1 MAEDLFRR
9 TKSGR
14 GYGIR
19 EVNAFFDRAQAVYEG
34 RSQETMTPEDVR
46 NAAFP
51 QVKGGYDEPQ
61 VDGALDRLDAAFTR
75 KQRSEFIAAN
85 GQQAWLDKIVDRA
98 TTLYDRLGRPDGQKF
113 APAEGGQG
121 AYDRT
126 QVDALLHR
134 LADYFNNGAPL
145 TSQDIR
151 HAVFATVRGKR
162 GYAMGPV
169 DAYLDRALEVLVAAE

>member
-1 MAEDLFRR
+1 MADLFRR
-9 TKSGR
+9 AKGGR
-14 GYGIR
+14 GYDTG
-19 EVNAFFDRAQAVYEG
+19 EVDDFFSRAQAVYEG
-34 RSQETMTPEDVR
+34 RSAETLTPEDVR
-46 NAAFP
+46 NVAFT

-61 VDGALDRLDAAFTR
+61 VDGALDRLDNAFTR
-75 KQRSEFIAAN
+75 KQRSEFIAER

-113 APAEGGQG
+113 APAERGQP

-145 TSQDIR
+145 SSSDIR

-162 GYAMGPV
+162 GYGMGPV

>member
-1 MAEDLFRR
+1 MADLFRR
-9 TKSGR
+9 AKGGR
-14 GYGIR
+14 GYDTR
-19 EVNAFFDRAQAVYEG
+19 EVDGFFGRAQAVYEG
-34 RSQETMTPEDVR
+34 RSMETMTPEDVR
-46 NAAFP
+46 NVAFT

-61 VDGALDRLDAAFTR
+61 VDGALDRLDNAFTR
-75 KQRSEFIAAN
+75 KQRSDFIAAR

-98 TTLYDRLGRPDGQKF
+98 TTLYDRLGRPDGKKF
-113 APAEGGQG
+113 APAEHGKP

-145 TSQDIR
+145 TSQDVR
-151 HAVFATVRGKR
+151 HAVFSTVRGKR
-162 GYAMGPV
+162 GYGMGPV